1 MRPPIF
7 NAAALEQLK
16 HTAEYRQG
24 MAQIA
29 EDLAQNVRDQAPQR
43 SGHYRSSIKTF
54 DTGTQQGVA
63 AHDVAA
69 HLIEFGSVNNPPYAP
84 LRRGIRAAG
93 LRLDESPKQ

>member
-7 NAAALEQLK
+7 NRAALEQIK
-16 HTAEYRQG
+16 RTDEYRQG
-24 MAQIA
+24 MAKIA
-29 EDLAQNVRDQAPQR
+29 EDLANTVRSQAPAKTGR
-43 SGHYRSSIKTF
+43 YRDSIKTF

-69 HLIEFGSVNNPPYAP
+69 HLIEFGSVNNPPFAP
-84 LRRGIRAAG
+84 IRRGIRAAG